1 MKTITAKERIIDILS
16 NHIVW
21 FLLVI
26 SLIVMGIYQPAFF
39 TASIIKNIMIQAA
52 ALGVMTIGLGH
63 VLLLGEID
71 LSIVG
76 SMAFSAGLGTY
87 FMKNGILPWY
97 LAIIFIVFTGC
108 CIGFVNGVIVTKL
121 KAASLIETIAM
132 NLILMG
138 GLLALTSGR
147 TFTNFPAEYTYVGK
161 ESIIGI
167 PIISILLIFIFLC
180 IGFLWNKTA
189 FGRSLF
195 AIGGNV
201 RCARASGINVDKVKI
216 MAFMISSGL
225 CAIAG
230 WMYSAYMG
238 AVPASFGDNMQ
249 MYALASAV
257 IGGVSLAGGVG
268 NVNGVLGGVLLITLF
283 QVGLNILGI
292 NPYLINTA
300 GGLMIMFAVIIDA
313 LKNRYKANH

>member
-1 MKTITAKERIIDILS
+1 MKSKNYRGNMVELLS
-16 NHIVW
+16 NNIVW

-39 TASIIKNIMIQAA
+39 TVTIIKNILIQAS
-52 ALGVMTIGLGH
+52 ALGIMTVGLAH

-87 FMKNGILPWY
+87 LMKNNVLPWW
-97 LAIIFIVFTGC
+97 LAIIFIIIFGC
-108 CIGFVNGVIVTKL
+108 LIGLVNGLIITKL

-138 GLLALTSGR
+138 GLLALTAGR
-147 TFTNFPAEYTYVGK
+147 TFTNFPQEYNYVGK
-161 ESIIGI
+161 GSIAGI
-167 PIISILLIFIFLC
+167 PLMSILLVLVFLC
-180 IGFLWNKTA
+180 IGFLWNKTT

-195 AIGGNV
+195 AVGGNIS
-201 RCARASGINVDKVKI
+201 CAKASGINVDWVKT
-216 MAFMISSGL
+216 MAFVISSGL
-225 CAIAG
+225 CALAG

-257 IGGVSLAGGVG
+257 IGGVSLTGGVG
-268 NVNGVLGGVLLITLF
+268 KVNGVLGGVLLITLF

-300 GGLMIMFAVIIDA
+300 GGSMIMVAVIIDA
-313 LKNRYKANH
+313 LKNKYKANH

>member
-1 MKTITAKERIIDILS
+1 MKSMNYKQKIIVVLS
-16 NHIVW
+16 NNIVW

-39 TASIIKNIMIQAA
+39 TVTIIKNIMIQAS
-52 ALGVMTIGLGH
+52 ALGIMTIGLAH

-87 FMKNGILPWY
+87 LMKNEYLPWW
-97 LAIIFIVFTGC
+97 AAVGFILLFGC
-108 CIGFVNGVIVTKL
+108 VIGLVNGIIITKL

-138 GLLALTSGR
+138 GLLALTAGR
-147 TFTNFPAEYTYVGK
+147 TFTNFPQQYNYVGK
-161 ESIIGI
+161 GSIAGV
-167 PIISILLIFIFLC
+167 PLMSVLLICVFLC
-180 IGFLWNKTA
+180 IGFLWNKTT

-195 AIGGNV
+195 AVGGNIH
-201 RCARASGINVDKVKI
+201 CAKASGINVDKVKI
-216 MAFMISSGL
+216 SAFVISSGL
-225 CAIAG
+225 CALAG

-268 NVNGVLGGVLLITLF
+268 KVNGVLGGVLLITLF

-300 GGLMIMFAVIIDA
+300 GGLMIMVAVIIDA
-313 LKNRYKANH
+313 LKNKYKEAH

>member
-1 MKTITAKERIIDILS
+1 MKSKNYRGNMVELLS
-16 NHIVW
+16 NNIVW

-39 TASIIKNIMIQAA
+39 TVTIIKNILIQAS
-52 ALGVMTIGLGH
+52 ALGIMTVGLAH

-87 FMKNGILPWY
+87 LMKNNVLPWW
-97 LAIIFIVFTGC
+97 LAIIFIIIFGC
-108 CIGFVNGVIVTKL
+108 LIGLVNGLIITKL

-138 GLLALTSGR
+138 GLLALTAGR
-147 TFTNFPAEYTYVGK
+147 TFTNFPQEYNYVGK
-161 ESIIGI
+161 GSIAGI
-167 PIISILLIFIFLC
+167 PLMSILLVLVFLC
-180 IGFLWNKTA
+180 IGFLWNKTT

-195 AIGGNV
+195 AVGGNIS
-201 RCARASGINVDKVKI
+201 CAKASGINVDGVKI
-216 MAFMISSGL
+216 MAFVISSGL
-225 CAIAG
+225 CALAG

-257 IGGVSLAGGVG
+257 IGGVSLTGGVG
-268 NVNGVLGGVLLITLF
+268 KVNGVLGGVLLITLF

-300 GGLMIMFAVIIDA
+300 GGSMIMVAVIIDA
-313 LKNRYKANH
+313 LKNKYKANH

>member
-1 MKTITAKERIIDILS
+1 MKSKNYRGNIVEILS
-16 NHIVW
+16 NNIVW

-39 TASIIKNIMIQAA
+39 TVTIIKNIMIQAS
-52 ALGVMTIGLGH
+52 ALGVMTVGLAH

-76 SMAFSAGLGTY
+76 SMAFSAGFGTY
-87 FMKNGILPWY
+87 LMKNNVLPWWAAVLFI
-97 LAIIFIVFTGC
+97 LAFGC
-108 CIGFVNGVIVTKL
+108 LIGFVNGMIITKL

-147 TFTNFPAEYTYVGK
+147 TFTNFPTEYNYVGK
-161 ESIIGI
+161 GSIAGI
-167 PIISILLIFIFLC
+167 PLMSILLIFVFLC
-180 IGFLWNKTA
+180 IGFLWNKTT

-195 AIGGNV
+195 AVGGNIS
-201 RCARASGINVDKVKI
+201 CAKASGINVDRIKI
-216 MAFMISSGL
+216 MAFVISSGL
-225 CAIAG
+225 CALAG

-257 IGGVSLAGGVG
+257 IGGVSLTGGVG
-268 NVNGVLGGVLLITLF
+268 KVNGVLGGVLLITLF

-300 GGLMIMFAVIIDA
+300 GGSMIMIAVIIDA
-313 LKNRYKANH
+313 LKNKYKANH

>member
-1 MKTITAKERIIDILS
+1 MKNKSYKANIIEIVS
-16 NHIVW
+16 NNIVW
-21 FLLVI
+21 ILLI
-26 SLIVMGIYQPAFF
+26 LSLIVMGIYQPAFF
-39 TASIIKNIMIQAA
+39 TVTIIRNILIQAS
-52 ALGVMTIGLGH
+52 ALGIMTIGLAH

-76 SMAFSAGLGTY
+76 SMAFSAGLGT
-87 FMKNGILPWY
+87 FLMKNDYLPWW
-97 LAIIFIVFTGC
+97 ATIVFIIFVGC
-108 CIGFVNGVIVTKL
+108 CVGLINGMIITKL

-147 TFTNFPAEYTYVGK
+147 TFTNFSTEYNYIGK
-161 ESIIGI
+161 GSVAGI
-167 PIISILLIFIFLC
+167 PLMSILLVFVFLC
-180 IGFLWNKTA
+180 IGFLWNKTT

-195 AIGGNV
+195 AVGGNIS
-201 RCARASGINVDKVKI
+201 CAKASGINVDGIKI
-216 MAFMISSGL
+216 MAFVISSGL
-225 CAIAG
+225 CALAG

-257 IGGVSLAGGVG
+257 IGGVSLTGGVG
-268 NVNGVLGGVLLITLF
+268 KVNGVLGGVLLITLF

-300 GGLMIMFAVIIDA
+300 GGSMIMVAVIIDA
-313 LKNRYKANH
+313 LKNKYKANH